1 LKFAEGMFRRSSS
14 QLKFFEQRIGQPL
27 ELEDGQ
33 LRRLWVIMLQVI
45 SYAVIAAVIGAAIFE
60 IREVAP
66 AKGEL
71 IPTGKIQ
78 AVQHLEGGIVDEILV
93 KAGDEVHKGD
103 VLVRLQDRQVANDV
117 EQLRSRLAWL
127 SLEEIR
133 LAAEQSGAK
142 PDFSTYQK
150 KYSDFVAHQ
159 QRTYEA
165 NIQNRKATNVAYD
178 ANIKTLELEVQALV
192 DEQAKSQLEIATHK
206 ELYEMQKTL
215 FTSGRAS
222 KRTYLEFKSTYQRA
236 QTSRAAIEVKLA
248 EVRKDLSEAVGEKN
262 TTNAKILKDIADQRA
277 KTVEQRLEMVHQLD
291 KYDDR
296 LERLLVRSPIDGIV
310 KELSPNGPGS
320 VLQAGQLVAEIV
332 PENQKLVAEVKIH
345 PRDVG
350 HVRVGDDAEMEI
362 TTYDSTVYGKIVG
375 KVSLVSAASFRT
387 EKGEPYFRAEIE
399 LSPKTQNSRI
409 AKLPLVAGMVVEANI
424 LTGSKSILRYLLKP
438 IFKSLDRAFSER

>member
-1 LKFAEGMFRRSSS
+1 MFLKHLRQF
-14 QLKFFEQRIGQPL
+14 KFFEQRIGQPL

-33 LRRLWVIMLQVI
+33 LRRLWVVTLQAI
-45 SYAVIAAVIGAAIFE
+45 SYSVIVAVIGAAIFE

-78 AVQHLEGGIVDEILV
+78 VVQHFEGGIVDELFV

-103 VLVRLQDRQVANDV
+103 VLVRLQDRQVASDFG
-117 EQLRSRLAWL
+117 QLRSRLTWL

-133 LAAEQSGAK
+133 LAAEQAEAK
-142 PDFSTYQK
+142 PDFSAYQQK
-150 KYSDFVAHQ
+150 HPDFVAHQ

-178 ANIKTLELEVQALV
+178 SNIKTLELQVQALV
-192 DEQAKSQLEIATHK
+192 DELEKSRQELATHK

-215 FTSGRAS
+215 LASGRAS
-222 KRTYLEFKSTYQRA
+222 KRTYLEFKSIYQRA
-236 QTSRAAIEVKLA
+236 RTARAAIEVKLA

-262 TTNAKILKDIADQRA
+262 TTNAKVIKEISDQRA
-277 KTVEQRLEMVHQLD
+277 KTVEQRLELVHQLD
-291 KYDDR
+291 KYTDR
-296 LERLLVRSPIDGIV
+296 MERLLVRSPIDGIV
-310 KELSPNGPGS
+310 KELTPNGRGF
-320 VLQAGQLVAEIV
+320 VLQAGQLVAEVV
-332 PENQKLVAEVKIH
+332 PENQKLVAEVRIH

-350 HVRVGDDAEMEI
+350 HVKVGDEAEMEI
-362 TTYDSTVYGKIVG
+362 TTYDSTVYGKIIG

-387 EKGEPYFRAEIE
+387 EKGDPYFRAEIL
-399 LSPKTQNSRI
+399 LSPETQNSRI

-438 IFKSLDRAFSER
+438 IFKSMDRAFSER